1 MSTWDDVLHF
11 YLRII
16 NNDVFN
22 FSWKFYSYCF
32 ASQDSFCLV
41 GLISCT
47 FTVCLLIIATI
58 LLYYAI
64 KTRRVRRELQ
74 SRSER
79 STVASRDMGDL
90 ARYFVDVGY
99 VTAMRHSLPVQNE
112 FKSTVRKTWWSFAL
126 TIEIQNTDK
135 DVFKQLNV
143 SNRIGEQSRQ
153 ASIRKKRKR
162 KRSMI
167 EAKDRRR
174 NSCPL
179 SAQGLT
185 AISNQFEQV

>member
-1 MSTWDDVLHF
+1 MSHKLWLTNWDLFGLPFKYFD
-11 YLRII
+11 
-16 NNDVFN
+16 
-22 FSWKFYSYCF
+22 SYCF

-74 SRSER
+74 ARSER
-79 STVASRDMGDL
+79 STIASRDMGDL

-112 FKSTVRKTWWSFAL
+112 FKSTVRIFRFSVK
-126 TIEIQNTDK
+126 N
-135 DVFKQLNV
+135 
-143 SNRIGEQSRQ
+143 IGWTTRDCI
-153 ASIRKKRKR
+153 A
-162 KRSMI
+162 
-167 EAKDRRR
+167 
-174 NSCPL
+174 
-179 SAQGLT
+179 
-185 AISNQFEQV
+185 

>member
-1 MSTWDDVLHF
+1 MWVRIHF
-11 YLRII
+11 WPL
-16 NNDVFN
+16 FKN
-22 FSWKFYSYCF
+22 FFSYCF

-74 SRSER
+74 ARSER
-79 STVASRDMGDL
+79 STIASRDMGDL

-112 FKSTVRKTWWSFAL
+112 FKSTVRSFLRNLDSMCRLNSYIWVLIFGSSYMVHIIWTFIWLGCPRSGHLAVASSF
-126 TIEIQNTDK
+126 IQ
-135 DVFKQLNV
+135 LL
-143 SNRIGEQSRQ
+143 
-153 ASIRKKRKR
+153 
-162 KRSMI
+162 
-167 EAKDRRR
+167 
-174 NSCPL
+174 P
-179 SAQGLT
+179 
-185 AISNQFEQV
+185 

>member
-1 MSTWDDVLHF
+1 MIFSKWRWCLIATSIFENSKNLHWMIFEINILRVNLGFSGCDDVLHF
-11 YLRII
+11 DWVKE
-16 NNDVFN
+16 NDFLDI
-22 FSWKFYSYCF
+22 SWTFYSYCY

-47 FTVCLLIIATI
+47 LTVCLLIIATI

-112 FKSTVRKTWWSFAL
+112 FKSTVRKKFDEVL
-126 TIEIQNTDK
+126 H
-135 DVFKQLNV
+135 
-143 SNRIGEQSRQ
+143 
-153 ASIRKKRKR
+153 
-162 KRSMI
+162 
-167 EAKDRRR
+167 
-174 NSCPL
+174 
-179 SAQGLT
+179 
-185 AISNQFEQV
+185 